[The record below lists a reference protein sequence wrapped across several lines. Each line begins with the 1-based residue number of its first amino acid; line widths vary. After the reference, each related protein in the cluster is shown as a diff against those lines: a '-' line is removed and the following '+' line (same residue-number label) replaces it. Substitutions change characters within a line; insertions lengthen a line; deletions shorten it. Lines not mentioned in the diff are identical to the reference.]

1 MTRAALYFAIFLDMV
16 GFSMILPDVQTRL
29 EARGANGL
37 TIGLILSS
45 YFLVQTLVSPLW
57 GRFSDRVGRKPV
69 LLVCGGLSALSLLVY
84 GLSADPV
91 WVLASRVLAGFAAA
105 NIVAAQAYL
114 TDTLPHN
121 AQNEA
126 ERQERT
132 ALLGRMGAFI
142 TAGLVLGPALGG
154 WLAFLG
160 GNRLLGFAAAGASAL
175 GALWIAVA
183 VPPAAP
189 RQEHETEAD
198 ASAAK
203 RRILFFDVSLFAV
216 APKLHPLLILAA
228 SAYFALACLEGTFG
242 RLIKHKLGLGPREF
256 GFIFGYEALVAVGA
270 QTFLLTYLRTRTTPR
285 RLLAGAYLL
294 QGIGLF
300 LTPFAPGL
308 FALFGLSTLYATG
321 SGIAGPVLNALGSD
335 ETPPERQGEL
345 FGLMQSARSIGFLIG
360 PTLGGV
366 LFDWRREAPYLL
378 AGGVLLA
385 AAASQAVRQRPT
397 KREIL
402 Q

>member
-45 YFLVQTLVSPLW
+45 YFLVQTVVSPLW
-57 GRFSDRVGRKPV
+57 GRFSDRFGRKPV

-105 NIVAAQAYL
+105 NVVVAQAYL
-114 TDTLPHN
+114 ADTLP
-121 AQNEA
+121 QSQSGQ
-126 ERQERT
+126 QERT

-175 GALWIAVA
+175 GAVWIMAA
-183 VPPAAP
+183 VPSTAP
-189 RQEHETEAD
+189 RQQSEKEAQR
-198 ASAAK
+198 S
-203 RRILFFDVSLFAV
+203 IFFFDFSLFAV
-216 APKLHPLLILAA
+216 APKLRPLLVLAA

-256 GFIFGYEALVAVGA
+256 GFIFGYEALIAVAA
-270 QTFLLTYLRTRTTPR
+270 QTFLLTYLRARTTPR

-308 FALFGLSTLYATG
+308 PALFGLSTLYATG
-321 SGIAGPVLNALGSD
+321 SGIAGPVLSGLGSD

-345 FGLMQSARSIGFLIG
+345 FGLMQSARSVGFLVG

-366 LFDWRREAPYLL
+366 LFDWRMEAPYLI
-378 AGGVLLA
+378 AGGVLFVA
-385 AAASQAVRQRPT
+385 ALSQAAP
-397 KREIL
+397 KRA
-402 Q
+402 